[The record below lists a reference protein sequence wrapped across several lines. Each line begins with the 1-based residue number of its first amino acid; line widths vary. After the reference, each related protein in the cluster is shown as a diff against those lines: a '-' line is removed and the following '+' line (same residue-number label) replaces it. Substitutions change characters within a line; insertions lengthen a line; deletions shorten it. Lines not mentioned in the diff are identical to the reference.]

1 LSIAEEFSAARASE
15 PLAVQPPSRRRY
27 GGSALDFCTM
37 SRFTFVSAGESH
49 GPQLTVIVTG
59 MPAGVRLNRDRIN
72 RDMARRQHGYGR
84 GGRMKIEHDEAEI
97 AGGVRGGETL
107 GSPIAIVIRNDDFKN
122 WEAAMGVW
130 DVDAADAE
138 KRRVHAP
145 RPGHVDLIGGMKY
158 DRRDLR
164 DVLERASARETA
176 SRVAA
181 GAIAKELLRN
191 FGIEFRSGVV
201 SLGAAGDP
209 DYAATW
215 DELAAVDDDSPLR
228 AVNKQSEA
236 AMVAEVDKAREAGE
250 TLGGTIV
257 VAAHNVPVGL
267 GSYVQW
273 NEKLDGRIAQAIL
286 SIHAVKAVAIG
297 DGVAAAQRVG
307 SDVHDAI
314 YFNDERRYH
323 RTTNR
328 AGGLEGGVT
337 NGQDV
342 VVRAYMKPIST
353 LRRGLPSVDIETREP
368 HRSQWERSDVTA
380 VPACGVVCE
389 VMLAITLAD
398 AMREKFGG
406 DSLGEMRA
414 NFEAYRQRVLNY

>member
-1 LSIAEEFSAARASE
+1 
-15 PLAVQPPSRRRY
+15 
-27 GGSALDFCTM
+27 M
-37 SRFTFVSAGESH
+37 SRFTFLSAGESH

-59 MPAGVRLNRDRIN
+59 IPAGVRLDRERIN

-97 AGGVRGGETL
+97 TGGVRGGETL
-107 GSPIAIVIRNDDFKN
+107 GSPIAIVVRNDDFKN

-130 DVDAADAE
+130 EVDAADAQ

-164 DVLERASARETA
+164 DILERASARETA

-209 DYAATW
+209 DYAVTW
-215 DELAAVDDDSPLR
+215 EELAAVDDDSPLR
-228 AVNKQSEA
+228 AVNKDSER
-236 AMVAEVDKAREAGE
+236 AMVTEVDKAREAGE

-257 VAAHNVPVGL
+257 VAAHNVPIGL

-307 SDVHDAI
+307 SEVHDAI
-314 YFNDERRYH
+314 YFDDARRYH

-353 LRRGLPSVDIETREP
+353 LRRGLPSVDIDTREP

-389 VMLAITLAD
+389 AMLAITLAD

-406 DSLGEMRA
+406 DSIREMVS
-414 NFEAYRQRVLNY
+414 NFENYLARISTY

>member
-1 LSIAEEFSAARASE
+1 
-15 PLAVQPPSRRRY
+15 
-27 GGSALDFCTM
+27 M
-37 SRFTFVSAGESH
+37 SRFEFVTAGESH
-49 GPQLTVIVTG
+49 GPQLTIIVRG
-59 MPAGVRLNRDRIN
+59 MPAGVRLDRARIN
-72 RDMARRQHGYGR
+72 SDLVRRQHGYGR

-97 AGGVRGGETL
+97 VGGIRGGETL
-107 GSPIAIVIRNDDFKN
+107 GSPIAITIRNRDFEN
-122 WEAAMGVW
+122 WREAMDPW
-130 DVDAADAE
+130 DVDAAESE
-138 KRRVHAP
+138 KRSVHAP
-145 RPGHVDLIGGMKY
+145 RPGHVDLVGGMKY

-181 GAIAKELLRN
+181 GAVAKELLRP
-191 FGIEFRSGVV
+191 FGIEIRSGVV
-201 SLGAAGDP
+201 SVGSAGDP
-209 DYAATW
+209 EYSPTW
-215 DELAAVDDDSPLR
+215 DELSAVDEESPLR
-228 AVNKQSEA
+228 AVKREHEA
-236 AMVAEVDKAREAGE
+236 EMVKAVDAAKEAGE

-257 VAAHNVPVGL
+257 IAAHAVPVGL

-273 NEKLDGRIAQAIL
+273 TEKLDGRIGQAIL

-297 DGVAAAQRVG
+297 DGVSGAG
-307 SDVHDAI
+307 GKGPEVHEPID
-314 YFNDERRYH
+314 FDEERRYH

-342 VVRAYMKPIST
+342 VVRAFMKPIST
-353 LRRGLPSVDIETREP
+353 LRRGLPSVDIKTREP

-389 VMLAITLAD
+389 AMLAITLAD

-406 DSLGEMRA
+406 DSLGEM
-414 NFEAYRQRVLNY
+414 QRNYAGYLEQMGRF

>member
-1 LSIAEEFSAARASE
+1 MARFSF
-15 PLAVQPPSRRRY
+15 L
-27 GGSALDFCTM
+27 
-37 SRFTFVSAGESH
+37 SAGESH

-59 MPAGVRLNRDRIN
+59 MPAGVTLDRERIN
-72 RDMARRQHGYGR
+72 RDLARRQHGYGR
-84 GGRMKIEHDEAEI
+84 GGRMKIESDEVEI

-107 GSPIAIVIRNDDFKN
+107 GSPIAIVIRNRDFEN
-122 WEAAMGVW
+122 WRGAMDPW
-130 DVDAADAE
+130 DVDGAEAA

-164 DVLERASARETA
+164 DILERASARETA

-181 GAIAKELLRN
+181 GAMAKELLRA
-191 FGIEFRSGVV
+191 FGIELRSGVV
-201 SLGAAGDP
+201 SVGAAGDP
-209 DYAATW
+209 EYAPSW
-215 DELAAVDDDSPLR
+215 EELTAVDEESPLR
-228 AVNKQSEA
+228 AVTRAHEP
-236 AMVAEVDKAREAGE
+236 AMIAEVDRAREAGE

-257 VAAHNVPVGL
+257 AAAHGIPVGL

-273 NEKLDGRIAQAIL
+273 DTKLDGRIGQAIL
-286 SIHAVKAVAIG
+286 SIHAVKAVAVG
-297 DGVAAAQRVG
+297 DGVAGARRIG
-307 SDVHDAI
+307 SEMHDAI
-314 YFNDERRYH
+314 YFDAEHGYH
-323 RTTNR
+323 RTSNR

-342 VVRAYMKPIST
+342 VVRAFMKPIST
-353 LRRGLPSVDIETREP
+353 LRRGLPSVDIETRET

-389 VMLAITLAD
+389 AMLALVLAD

-406 DSLGEMRA
+406 DSLGEM
-414 NFEAYRQRVLNY
+414 QRNYDTYLAQVGRF

>member
-1 LSIAEEFSAARASE
+1 
-15 PLAVQPPSRRRY
+15 
-27 GGSALDFCTM
+27 M

-59 MPAGVRLNRDRIN
+59 MPAGVRLDRDRIN
-72 RDMARRQHGYGR
+72 LDLKRRQHGYGR
-84 GGRMKIEHDEAEI
+84 GGRMKIESDEVEI

-107 GSPIAIVIRNDDFKN
+107 GSPIAIVIRNRDFEN
-122 WEAAMGVW
+122 WRGAMDPW
-130 DVDAADAE
+130 SLDDAE
-138 KRRVHAP
+138 ATKRRVHAP

-181 GAIAKELLRN
+181 GAIAKELLRS
-191 FGIEFRSGVV
+191 FGVEIRSGVV
-201 SLGAAGDP
+201 SVGEAGDP
-209 DYAATW
+209 DYAPSW
-215 DELAAVDDDSPLR
+215 EELTNVDDDSPLR
-228 AVNKQSEA
+228 AVNREHEPAMIA
-236 AMVAEVDKAREAGE
+236 AVDRARELGE

-257 VAAHNVPVGL
+257 AAARGIPIGL

-273 NEKLDGRIAQAIL
+273 TEKLDGRIAQAIL
-286 SIHAVKAVAIG
+286 SIHAVKAVSIG
-297 DGVAAAQRVG
+297 DGVANARRLG
-307 SDVHDAI
+307 SEVHDPI
-314 YFNDERRYH
+314 EFDGTYK
-323 RTTNR
+323 RTSNR

-353 LRRGLPSVDIETREP
+353 LRRGLPSVDIETREA

-389 VMLAITLAD
+389 AMLAIALTD
-398 AMREKFGG
+398 AMRDKFAG
-406 DSLGEMRA
+406 DSLAEMRR
-414 NFEAYRQRVLNY
+414 NYDAYLAQIAQF

>member
-1 LSIAEEFSAARASE
+1 
-15 PLAVQPPSRRRY
+15 
-27 GGSALDFCTM
+27 M
-37 SRFTFVSAGESH
+37 RFTFTSAGESH
-49 GPQLTVIVTG
+49 GPQLTIIVTG
-59 MPAGVRLNRDRIN
+59 MPAGVRLDRQRIN
-72 RDMARRQHGYGR
+72 GDLARRQHGYGR
-84 GGRMKIEHDEAEI
+84 GGRMKIEHDEAQI
-97 AGGVRGGETL
+97 VGGIRGGETI
-107 GSPIAIVIRNDDFKN
+107 GSPVAIVIPNLDHEN
-122 WEAAMGVW
+122 WQGAMDPW
-130 DVDAADAE
+130 SLDSAEAE

-181 GAIAKELLRN
+181 GAVAKELLRA
-191 FGIEFRSGVV
+191 FGIEIRSGVV
-201 SLGAAGDP
+201 SVGSAGDP
-209 DYAATW
+209 EYSPTW
-215 DELAAVDDDSPLR
+215 DELSAVDEESPLR
-228 AVNKQSEA
+228 AVKREHEA
-236 AMVAEVDKAREAGE
+236 AMTRAVDVAREAGE

-257 VAAHNVPVGL
+257 IAAHGVPIGL

-273 NEKLDGRIAQAIL
+273 TEKLDGRIGQAIL

-297 DGVAAAQRVG
+297 DGVSGARRVG
-307 SDVHDAI
+307 SEVHDPI
-314 YFNDERRYH
+314 YFDEQRRYH

-328 AGGLEGGVT
+328 AGGMEGGVT

-342 VVRAYMKPIST
+342 VVRAFMKPIST
-353 LRRGLPSVDIETREP
+353 LRKGLPSVDIETRQP

-389 VMLAITLAD
+389 AMLAVVLAD

-406 DSLGEMRA
+406 DSLAEMKR
-414 NFEAYRQRVLNY
+414 NYDAYLEQLRRF

>member
-1 LSIAEEFSAARASE
+1 MTF
-15 PLAVQPPSRRRY
+15 
-27 GGSALDFCTM
+27 D
-37 SRFTFVSAGESH
+37 FVSAGESH
-49 GPQLTVIVTG
+49 GPQLTVIVRG
-59 MPAGVRLNRDRIN
+59 MPAGVRLDRDRMN
-72 RDMARRQHGYGR
+72 GDLARRQHGYGR
-84 GGRMKIEHDEAEI
+84 GGRMKIEHDEIEI

-107 GSPIAIVIRNDDFKN
+107 GSPIAIVIRNADFEN
-122 WEAAMGVW
+122 WRGAMDVW
-130 DVDAADAE
+130 NVDADEAQ

-145 RPGHVDLIGGMKY
+145 RPGHVDLAGGMKY

-181 GAIAKELLRN
+181 GAIAKELLRA
-191 FGIEFRSGVV
+191 FDIEIRSAVV
-201 SLGAAGDP
+201 AVGGAGDP
-209 DYAATW
+209 DYAPSW
-215 DELAAVDDDSPLR
+215 EELTKLNEDSPLR
-228 AVNKQSEA
+228 AIGDEA
-236 AMVAEVDKAREAGE
+236 AMMKAVDAAREAGE

-257 VAAHNVPVGL
+257 IAAHNIPIGL

-273 NEKLDGRIAQAIL
+273 NEKLDGRIGQAIL
-286 SIHAVKAVAIG
+286 SIHAVKAVSIG
-297 DGVAAAQRVG
+297 DGVG
-307 SDVHDAI
+307 SARRIGSEVHDAI
-314 YFNDERRYH
+314 HFDEKKRYH

-353 LRRGLPSVDIETREP
+353 LRRGLPSVDIESREA

-389 VMLAITLAD
+389 AMLAMVLAA

-406 DSLGEMRA
+406 DSLGEMKR
-414 NFEAYRQRVLNY
+414 NFDGYREQLGKF

>member
-1 LSIAEEFSAARASE
+1 
-15 PLAVQPPSRRRY
+15 
-27 GGSALDFCTM
+27 M
-37 SRFTFVSAGESH
+37 SRFTFLSAGESH

-59 MPAGVRLNRDRIN
+59 MPAGVRLDRERIN

-97 AGGVRGGETL
+97 TGGVRGGETL
-107 GSPIAIVIRNDDFKN
+107 GSPIAIVVRNDDFKN

-130 DVDAADAE
+130 DVDPAEAE

-164 DVLERASARETA
+164 DILERASARETA

-228 AVNKQSEA
+228 AVNKDAEA
-236 AMVAEVDKAREAGE
+236 AMVAEVDKTREAGE

-257 VAAHNVPVGL
+257 VAAHNVPIGL

-297 DGVAAAQRVG
+297 DGVAAAQRIG
-307 SDVHDAI
+307 SEVHDAI
-314 YFNDERRYH
+314 YFDAERRYH

-389 VMLAITLAD
+389 AMLAITLAD

-406 DSLGEMRA
+406 DSLGEMVS
-414 NFEAYRQRVLNY
+414 NFETYVARISTY

>member
-1 LSIAEEFSAARASE
+1 
-15 PLAVQPPSRRRY
+15 
-27 GGSALDFCTM
+27 M

-59 MPAGVRLNRDRIN
+59 VPAGVRLDRERIN

-130 DVDAADAE
+130 DVDTAEAE

-164 DVLERASARETA
+164 DILERASARETA

-228 AVNKQSEA
+228 AVNKDAEP

-250 TLGGTIV
+250 TLGGTMV
-257 VAAHNVPVGL
+257 VAAHNVPIGL

-307 SDVHDAI
+307 SEVHDAI
-314 YFNDERRYH
+314 YFDADRRYH

-353 LRRGLPSVDIETREP
+353 LRRGLPSVDIDTREP

-389 VMLAITLAD
+389 AMLAITLAD

-406 DSLGEMRA
+406 DSLREMVS
-414 NFEAYRQRVLNY
+414 NFETYVARLSRY

>member
-1 LSIAEEFSAARASE
+1 
-15 PLAVQPPSRRRY
+15 
-27 GGSALDFCTM
+27 M
-37 SRFTFVSAGESH
+37 SRFTFLSAGESH

-59 MPAGVRLNRDRIN
+59 VPAGVRLDRERIN
-72 RDMARRQHGYGR
+72 RDLARRQHGYGR
-84 GGRMKIEHDEAEI
+84 GGRMKIEHDEIEI
-97 AGGVRGGETL
+97 VGGVRGGETL
-107 GSPIAIVIRNDDFKN
+107 GSPLAIVIRNADFKN

-130 DVDAADAE
+130 DVDADEAH

-181 GAIAKELLRN
+181 GAIAKELLRA
-191 FGIEFRSGVV
+191 FGIELRSGVV
-201 SLGAAGDP
+201 SIGPAGDP
-209 DYAATW
+209 DRVTTW
-215 DELAAVDDDSPLR
+215 DDLGAVDDDSPMR
-228 AVNKQSEA
+228 AVDRDAEA
-236 AMVAEVDKAREAGE
+236 AMVAAVDQAREAGE

-257 VAAHNVPVGL
+257 TAAHNVPIGL

-307 SDVHDAI
+307 SEVHDPI
-314 YFNDERRYH
+314 YFDEERRYH
-323 RTTNR
+323 RTSNR

-353 LRRGLPSVDIETREP
+353 LRRGLPSVDIETHET

-389 VMLAITLAD
+389 AMLAITLAD

-406 DSLGEMRA
+406 DSIGEMKA
-414 NFEAYRQRVLNY
+414 NFEGYVARIGEY

>member
-1 LSIAEEFSAARASE
+1 
-15 PLAVQPPSRRRY
+15 
-27 GGSALDFCTM
+27 M
-37 SRFTFVSAGESH
+37 SRFTFLSAGESH

-59 MPAGVRLNRDRIN
+59 VPAGVRLDRDRIN
-72 RDMARRQHGYGR
+72 RDLARRQHGYGR
-84 GGRMKIEHDEAEI
+84 GGRMKIEHDQIEI
-97 AGGVRGGETL
+97 VGGVRGGETL
-107 GSPIAIVIRNDDFKN
+107 GSPIAISIHNADFKN

-130 DVDAADAE
+130 EVDAAEAH

-164 DVLERASARETA
+164 DILERASARETA

-181 GAIAKELLRN
+181 GAIAKELLRA
-191 FGIEFRSGVV
+191 FGIELRSGVV
-201 SLGAAGDP
+201 SIGPAGDP
-209 DYAATW
+209 DRATTW
-215 DELAAVDDDSPLR
+215 DDLGAVDDDSPMR
-228 AVNKQSEA
+228 AVDRDTEA
-236 AMVAEVDKAREAGE
+236 AMVAAVDQAREAGE

-257 VAAHNVPVGL
+257 AAAHNVPIGL

-307 SDVHDAI
+307 SEVHDPI
-314 YFNDERRYH
+314 YFDEERRYH
-323 RTTNR
+323 RTSNR

-353 LRRGLPSVDIETREP
+353 LRRGLPSVDIETHEP
-368 HRSQWERSDVTA
+368 HRSQWERSDLTA

-389 VMLAITLAD
+389 AMLAIALAD

-414 NFEAYRQRVLNY
+414 NYEGYIQRLTEY